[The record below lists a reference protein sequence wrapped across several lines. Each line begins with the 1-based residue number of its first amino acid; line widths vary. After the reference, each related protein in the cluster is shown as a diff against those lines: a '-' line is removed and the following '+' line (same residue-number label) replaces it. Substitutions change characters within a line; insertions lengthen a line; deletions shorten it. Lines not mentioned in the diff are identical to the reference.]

1 MKPTS
6 RKDPGKRAATDT
18 EESTAEEAPAAS
30 TGAVAR
36 PAAQPHAR
44 PRRAGGTA
52 AEGEA
57 GAGSASVHTSRIS
70 SLESLADVISA
81 EAEAGGS
88 PAQGRTGAQG
98 PTQAQAAAQGAVEG
112 YTQVKSACLNCR
124 KSRVKC
130 DKMLPCARCRR
141 LGQECKP
148 QKRGRGRP
156 PTSLKGPDES
166 HLLVMESRVPR
177 GGSMSGKEGGGGSKR
192 KESGSSR
199 QGKGAK
205 RKSPDSRAKSKTQ
218 GKKQTTESSVRK
230 DPSKHVYEVLLNTF
244 NSLLEKRQ
252 IKPQS
257 CASYT
262 RYWAFV
268 SAHLELEEL
277 KKLTLHLANCLGIN
291 VNDIYGKTV
300 AKRDPLQAFQL
311 IPQEYRLQHTWNT
324 ADVAY
329 VEQTVIDGAS
339 SLACNDLF
347 RKLFFDEHV
356 PQSEYK
362 DLLSRLIFEKDIE
375 EFFQTFGEAIFTSDT
390 GGGGTVVRHVL
401 RFNVRFSAS
410 TMLGL
415 IYHHSF
421 VSPDGSI
428 AHCASRIFP
437 LPASKLFKLKHTI
450 DQPNIIRLETKPP
463 HTQPIPGQGPFDN
476 VHGSAWL
483 QSALAAAFR
492 NTSLPYGLPMGMPIS
507 PQLSPSSPHGLFFPQ
522 QQQQQQSMSSSS
534 SAAAHEGIGMGIINS
549 VLQQQPTQQA
559 VAPPSHQPR
568 TMPTN
573 LGAQRIQTAAVQGS
587 QESST
592 EQTAKGEGSSSGV
605 SAELSESERQKDLK
619 QHKLR
624 TA

>member
-1 MKPTS
+1 MKP
-6 RKDPGKRAATDT
+6 KAKPK
-18 EESTAEEAPAAS
+18 
-30 TGAVAR
+30 AR
-36 PAAQPHAR
+36 PKPKPRSRPKPKHTRESAAKSDV
-44 PRRAGGTA
+44 GGA
-52 AEGEA
+52 
-57 GAGSASVHTSRIS
+57 AGSAESSTGTSAAPGPIS
-70 SLESLADVISA
+70 SLESLANVVSAKA
-81 EAEAGGS
+81 EAEGS
-88 PAQGRTGAQG
+88 P
-98 PTQAQAAAQGAVEG
+98 PQAPGQ
-112 YTQVKSACLNCR
+112 YIPVKSACLNCR

-130 DKMLPCARCRR
+130 DKMLPCKRCRR

-156 PTSLKGPDES
+156 PTSMKGPDES
-166 HLLVMESRVPR
+166 HLLVMESRLPR
-177 GGSMSGKEGGGGSKR
+177 GVPHTSSLVTKASARTGRHATKAMKASVKALKAAKEGLSSGIKR
-192 KESGSSR
+192 KDSGSSR
-199 QGKGAK
+199 QSKGAK
-205 RKSPDSRAKSKTQ
+205 RKFPESRSMLTAP
-218 GKKQTTESSVRK
+218 GKRALVDSSVVK
-230 DPSKHVYEVLLNTF
+230 NPSRQAFQVLVDTF
-244 NSLLEKRQ
+244 NKLLEKQR

-268 SAHLELEEL
+268 SAHLEFEEL
-277 KKLTLHLANCLGIN
+277 KAMTLHLAGCLGIS
-291 VNDIYGKTV
+291 VQDIYSKRV

-311 IPQEYRLQHTWNT
+311 IPQEYRLQSIWNT

-339 SLACNDLF
+339 SLVCNDLF

-356 PQSEYK
+356 PQSAYK
-362 DLLSRLIFEKDIE
+362 DLLSRLIFEKDID
-375 EFFQTFGEAIFTSDT
+375 EFYQTFGEAIFTSNT

-401 RFNVRFSAS
+401 RFNVRYSTN

-437 LPASKLFKLKHTI
+437 LPSSKLLAKIKQTV
-450 DQPNIIRLETKPP
+450 DEPNIIPLETKRP

-483 QSALAAAFR
+483 QSALAAAVR
-492 NTSLPYGLPMGMPIS
+492 NAPLQYGLPMGMPMS

-522 QQQQQQSMSSSS
+522 QRQQGISSS
-534 SAAAHEGIGMGIINS
+534 SASASPENLGMGMISS
-549 VLQQQPTQQA
+549 VMQPAAPQSGRQQPPNISGTVGTQEA
-559 VAPPSHQPR
+559 STGSSR
-568 TMPTN
+568 TETVR
-573 LGAQRIQTAAVQGS
+573 GSDVKRQGS
-587 QESST
+587 
-592 EQTAKGEGSSSGV
+592 GPV
-605 SAELSESERQKDLK
+605 ISAELSESERQKDLK